1 MKTNRTKK
9 IKINFAQDHCMIPE
23 HAMLVLLHQ
32 RCIKTL
38 KRSPFNPE
46 VRHMSFSA
54 WYQKLADRLHGPETS
69 GDSVPHGMNPD
80 GHGKDNGMINRRG
93 FLGTL
98 AALSAVLLPGVKT
111 AVARPGSSQPVV
123 LCRCFIAGFQFH
135 QGPAELPGLTA
146 GQRLALKREPQNPY
160 DPLAIAVHAP
170 SGSRIGYLP
179 RRLNDIPSF
188 LMDSG
193 HPLEAVIAGVAPS
206 ASPWEAVEVEIR
218 FGNILVR

>member
-9 IKINFAQDHCMIPE
+9 IKINFAQDHYMIPG

-32 RCIKTL
+32 RCIRPL
-38 KRSPFNPE
+38 NYSLFIPE

-54 WYQKLADRLHGPETS
+54 CFQKVADRLRRPETS
-69 GDSVPHGMNPD
+69 KCSASHGMDPD
-80 GHGKDNGMINRRG
+80 GCGKDNGMINRRG

-98 AALSAVLLPGVKT
+98 AALSTWLLPGGKT
-111 AVARPGSSQPVV
+111 AVARPGSSQAVV

-135 QGPAELPGLTA
+135 QGPAVLPGLAA

-160 DPLAIAVHAP
+160 DPLAIAVYTP

-179 RRLNDIPSF
+179 RRLNEVPSF

-193 HPLEAVIAGVAPS
+193 YPLEAVISGVARN
-206 ASPWEAVEVEIR
+206 ARPWEAVEVDIR
-218 FGNILVR
+218 FG

>member
-1 MKTNRTKK
+1 
-9 IKINFAQDHCMIPE
+9 
-23 HAMLVLLHQ
+23 
-32 RCIKTL
+32 
-38 KRSPFNPE
+38 
-46 VRHMSFSA
+46 MSFSVCF
-54 WYQKLADRLHGPETS
+54 QKITDHLRRPEIS
-69 GDSVPHGMNPD
+69 GNSFSHGMDPD

-135 QGPAELPGLTA
+135 QGPAEFPGLAA
-146 GQRLALKREPQNPY
+146 GQRLALNREPQNPY

-188 LMDSG
+188 LMDTG
-193 HPLEAVIAGVAPS
+193 HPLEAVIAGVAS
-206 ASPWEAVEVEIR
+206 DARPWEAVEVEIR
-218 FGNILVR
+218 FGVKRITNV